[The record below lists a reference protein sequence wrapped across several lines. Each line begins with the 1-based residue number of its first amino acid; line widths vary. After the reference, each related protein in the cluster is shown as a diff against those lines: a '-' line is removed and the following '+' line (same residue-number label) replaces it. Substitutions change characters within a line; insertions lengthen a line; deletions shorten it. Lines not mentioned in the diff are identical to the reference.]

1 MLLGRGEDVQS
12 RSVSGTSPSLDIE
25 LFPESAK
32 VLRLVIDNWEHPA
45 RKEKVARLY
54 RLDIGTKRR
63 RARAAGELD
72 PDARTHC
79 KGPLCR
85 AAGRTTNPARWPLCP
100 NLQQ

>member
-1 MLLGRGEDVQS
+1 MRPFVHLDVDKHLNVAEKLLPLCDFKDD
-12 RSVSGTSPSLDIE
+12 P
-25 LFPESAK
+25 AK

-63 RARAAGELD
+63 RARAAGEPD